1 MGISS
6 DSHLYCRIDGVNSL
20 GTVGGIPNNYVMN

>member
-6 DSHLYCRIDGVNSL
+6 CSHLYCGIDGVNSL
-20 GTVGGIPNNYVMN
+20 GTVGGIPNNYVIS